1 MTDSIETT
9 EREALAAIV
18 PRRPVEIETARERA
32 LFAVQNQDVAH
43 TPEMFREIIK
53 SLLEDPN
60 HAQPT
65 PQVCVACGKPWDGQ
79 MCPQSMNGWTFPVCQ
94 PIVAQAPSP
103 ADAAASASA
112 IQALNKAFEDGLEAL
127 RVCTGE
133 MLSQR
138 TKGKV
143 ERAITAMCN
152 AMPILDLVDGVNV
165 KELGGL
171 TTIYRQ
177 LLPAESGVEKG
188 LT

>member
-32 LFAVQNQDVAH
+32 LFAVQNPDVAH

-53 SLLEDPN
+53 SLLE
-60 HAQPT
+60 
-65 PQVCVACGKPWDGQ
+65 KPVHPEANQQFQQRQDAWEQTAHGGRPMTLRECMEAEGDG
-79 MCPQSMNGWTFPVCQ
+79 PAS
-94 PIVAQAPSP
+94 A

-112 IQALNKAFEDGLEAL
+112 IQTLNRAFEDGLEAL

-152 AMPILDLVDGVNV
+152 AMPILDLVEGVNV

-171 TTIYRQ
+171 TTIYQ
-177 LLPAESGVEKG
+177 QMLPAESGVEKG
-188 LT
+188 LA